1 MSRAGSEPAG
11 AGVAR
16 ALPALG
22 YLLGL
27 LCAAPLLLFAL
38 GVLALGHVIAT
49 RNVFTLLWHL
59 ALAFAWGLPLGFL
72 ALAALLLCAFFRWT
86 RIAAGALLVVL
97 NLAALV
103 VVLRAT
109 GPPGGIEEAAFLGP
123 TFVALWLHGRILADA
138 CRAGSDRFRAAA

>member
-1 MSRAGSEPAG
+1 MSRAGSEPA
-11 AGVAR
+11 ATGVAR

-27 LCAAPLLLFAL
+27 LCAVPLLVFAL

-59 ALAFAWGLPLGFL
+59 AIAFAWGLPLGFL
-72 ALAALLLCAFFRWT
+72 AVVALLVCAVFRWT
-86 RIAAGALLVVL
+86 RIAAAALLVVL

-109 GPPGGIEEAAFLGP
+109 GLPGGIGEAAFLGP
-123 TFVALWLHGRILADA
+123 TFVSLWLHGRILADA
-138 CRAGSDRFRAAA
+138 RGVETDRLRVST

>member
-1 MSRAGSEPAG
+1 VSRAGSEPEATG
-11 AGVAR
+11 AAR

-27 LCAAPLLLFAL
+27 LCAIPLFLFAL

-59 ALAFAWGLPLGFL
+59 VVAFAWGLPLGL
-72 ALAALLLCAFFRWT
+72 LGLVALLVCAFFRKA
-86 RIAAGALLVVL
+86 RIAAAALLVVL
-97 NLAALV
+97 NLAALA

-109 GPPGGIEEAAFLGP
+109 GLPGGIGDAAFLGP
-123 TFVALWLHGRILADA
+123 SFVSLWLHGRILAA
-138 CRAGSDRFRAAA
+138 VRGGT